1 MTDDDDMG
9 DMWREI
15 KSISKLKRASNREY
29 APAQLFKSGI
39 LCQQKNDGA
48 HLIVY
53 HRGGMVD
60 FWPGTGLWIVR
71 GQQKKNRGIRALI
84 SYCNKLPK
92 ITLDIHT
99 SVSTIKS

>member
-1 MTDDDDMG
+1 MVHCAGDEMTDDDDMG

-53 HRGGMVD
+53 HRGRIVD
-60 FWPGTGLWIVR
+60 FWPGTGLCPVR
-71 GQQKKNRGIRALI
+71 VERSRDTRLRFG
-84 SYCNKLPK
+84 
-92 ITLDIHT
+92 
-99 SVSTIKS
+99 